1 LSQLD
6 PLAAKLIQ
14 LVQEEQAPVLPNYQ
28 GQWNTMVQNEAIVQ
42 GLPQLALGNIT
53 PEAFVQMLTDAAVE
67 GNP

>member
-1 LSQLD
+1 
-6 PLAAKLIQ
+6 
-14 LVQEEQAPVLPNYQ
+14 VLPNYQ
-28 GQWNTMVQNEAIVQ
+28 GQWNTIVQNEAIVQ